1 MCDFHGDAPV
11 VRRPPLHSHLRWRA
25 GQNHTHLLCTTSP
38 HDDPFLNLATDSVTA
53 LMALMA
59 TRFQ

>member
-1 MCDFHGDAPV
+1 M

-25 GQNHTHLLCTTSP
+25 GQNHTHLLCTTSL